1 MKLLTANQLKQLD
14 SDTIKNEPIESIDLM
29 ERAAK
34 ACVKRIV
41 KLVAPDE
48 VILVFCGK
56 GNNGGDGLAICR
68 LLLDLG
74 FDCKAYVINYTDK
87 FSTDAQLNF
96 NRLTEKFPSTIKQIN
111 SIEELKETIKKNSCC
126 IDSLLGTG
134 INKAASGFLADT
146 IDFLN
151 FVFTKI
157 ISIDV
162 PSGLLINS
170 SSKDSE
176 SIIRATICLTFQT
189 PKLAFLMPENNVY
202 VNEFEL
208 VDIGLN
214 QESLDATFTNNRYL
228 TKHDVVS
235 LFKSRNK
242 FSHKGSYGHALL
254 LAGSNGKNG
263 AAIISAKAALRS
275 GAGRLTVHSTQ
286 ATIKALL
293 NHLPEAMSS
302 EDSNPNYITELDK
315 PENYDA
321 IAFGPGVGLH
331 ADTQQALKKL
341 LNYYA
346 GKLIIDADGLNI
358 LSENKTWLNFL
369 PANCILTPHPK
380 EFERLCGKSE
390 NDFERLETL
399 RQFSMRY
406 HCIVLLKGAHTAIAM
421 PDGTVFFNSSGN
433 AGLAKAGSG
442 DGLTG
447 IILGLLSRG
456 YNPPQASI
464 IGAFIHGYAADLCV
478 KKQSMEGLLMSDVIK
493 KLPKAFKKLEEKKEA
508 V

>member
-1 MKLLTANQLKQLD
+1 MKILNAEQLKQLD
-14 SDTIKNEPIESIDLM
+14 TDTINKERILSIDLM

-34 ACVKRIV
+34 ACVNRIV
-41 KLVAPDE
+41 KLAAPDE
-48 VILVFCGK
+48 VISIFCGK

-74 FDCKAYVINYTDK
+74 FDSTAYIINYTDK
-87 FSTDAQLNF
+87 FSTDARLNMERLKALYPAKLEQLQ
-96 NRLTEKFPSTIKQIN
+96 T
-111 SIEELKETIKKNSCC
+111 IEELKEKIKIQSLC

-134 INKAASGFLADT
+134 INKPATGFLAET
-146 IDFLN
+146 IKLLN
-151 FVFTKI
+151 STFNNI

-162 PSGLLINS
+162 PSGLNCNS
-170 SSKDSE
+170 CSNE
-176 SIIRATICLTFQT
+176 SQSVIRASLCLTFQT
-189 PKLAFLMPENNVY
+189 PKLAFLLPENGIY

-208 VDIGLN
+208 LDIGLDKQTLN
-214 QESLDATFTNNRYL
+214 TTSTNNHYI
-228 TKHDVVS
+228 TKAMVAS
-235 LFKSRNK
+235 LLKPRNK
-242 FSHKGSYGHALL
+242 FSHKGKYGHALL
-254 LAGSNGKNG
+254 LAGSKGKSG

-275 GAGRLTVHSTQ
+275 GAGLLTVHSNQSTLN
-286 ATIKALL
+286 ALL

-302 EDSNPNYITELDK
+302 QETNPDYITEIER

-321 IAFGPGVGLH
+321 IAFGPGVGMH
-331 ADTQQALKKL
+331 SDTQQALKKL

-358 LSENKTWLNFL
+358 LAENKTWLNFL

-390 NDFERLETL
+390 NDFEQLETL
-399 RQFSMRY
+399 RQFAIKY
-406 HCIVLLKGAHTAIAM
+406 NCIVLLKGAHTAIAM
-421 PDGTVFFNSSGN
+421 PDGNVFFNSSGN

-456 YNPPQASI
+456 YNPPQACI
-464 IGAFIHGYAADLCV
+464 IGTFIHGYAADLCI
-478 KKQSMEGLLMSDVIK
+478 KKQSIETLLISDVIK
-493 KLPKAFKKLEEKKEA
+493 KLSKAFKKLEEKRLA
-508 V
+508 